1 MREGKRRGCALT
13 VIYADILVT
22 INLAVDYLLLF
33 AAARIAGAEFR
44 RLCGLLGAAAGAI
57 YSLIIFLNLP
67 VAALALTRIAAS
79 SVMVLITFGRRT
91 FSEFIR
97 LLMIFYICSFLFS
110 GFMVLLNTVLRADSF
125 FAGNGIIYFEFSAVG
140 IVLSGA
146 AAFLVT
152 ELLRR
157 LFRRGEPEGVCTVK
171 IFYNQRSAVLKGF
184 TDTGNDL
191 SDPFTGAPVA
201 VCMGK
206 SLSSVLPEEM
216 LSAEEDY
223 SLSTDFGMRLIPCKT
238 VSGNVLI
245 PAFKPDRLVVEM
257 DGTQYEAEDALI
269 GLSRFAPENTLI
281 LGKNLILKQAGKGF
295 SEVR

>member
-1 MREGKRRGCALT
+1 MT

-33 AAARIAGAEFR
+33 AAARIAGAEYR
-44 RLCGLLGAAAGAI
+44 RLYGLLGAAVGAL
-57 YSLIIFLNLP
+57 YSLIILFDLP
-67 VAALALTRIAAS
+67 AFVLGATRLAVS
-79 SVMVLITFGRRT
+79 SLMVLITFEKRN

-97 LLMIFYICSFLFS
+97 LLFIFYICSFLFS
-110 GFMVLLNTVLRADSF
+110 GFMMLINSFLHADSF

-140 IVLSGA
+140 IVLSGT

-157 LFRRGEPEGVCTVK
+157 LFRRGEPEGTCHIR
-171 IFYNQRSAVLKGF
+171 IFYGGKSAVLKGF

-201 VCMGK
+201 VCRAA
-206 SLSSVLPEEM
+206 SLASVLSKEM
-216 LSAEEDY
+216 LSAENDY
-223 SLSTDFGMRLIPCKT
+223 TLSTDLGMRLVPCKT

-245 PAFKPDRLVVEM
+245 PAFRPDKLILDM
-257 DGTQYEAEDALI
+257 NGTRYEAEEILI
-269 GLSRFAPENTLI
+269 GLSRYAPENTLI
-281 LGKNLILKQAGKGF
+281 LGRNIVLKQAGKGF

>member
-1 MREGKRRGCALT
+1 M
-13 VIYADILVT
+13 IYADILVT

-33 AAARIAGAEFR
+33 AAARIAGAEYR
-44 RLCGLLGAAAGAI
+44 RLYGLLGAAVGAL
-57 YSLIIFLNLP
+57 YSLIILFDLP
-67 VAALALTRIAAS
+67 AFVLGATRLAVS
-79 SVMVLITFGRRT
+79 SLMVLITFGKRN

-97 LLMIFYICSFLFS
+97 LLFIFYICSFLFS
-110 GFMVLLNTVLRADSF
+110 GFMMLINSFLHADSF

-140 IVLSGA
+140 IVLSGT

-157 LFRRGEPEGVCTVK
+157 LFRRGEPEGTCSIR
-171 IFYNQRSAVLKGF
+171 IFYGGKSAVLKGF

-201 VCMGK
+201 VCRAA
-206 SLSSVLPEEM
+206 SLASVLSKEM
-216 LSAEEDY
+216 LSAENDY
-223 SLSTDFGMRLIPCKT
+223 TLSTDLGMRLIPCKT

-245 PAFKPDRLVVEM
+245 PAFRPDKLILDM
-257 DGTQYEAEDALI
+257 NGTRYEAEEILI
-269 GLSRFAPENTLI
+269 GLSRYAPENTLI
-281 LGKNLILKQAGKGF
+281 LGRNIVLKQAGKGF

>member
-1 MREGKRRGCALT
+1 M
-13 VIYADILVT
+13 IYADILVT

-33 AAARIAGAEFR
+33 AAARIAGAEYR
-44 RLCGLLGAAAGAI
+44 RLYGLLGAAVGAL
-57 YSLIIFLNLP
+57 YSLIILFDLP
-67 VAALALTRIAAS
+67 AFVLGATRLAVS
-79 SVMVLITFGRRT
+79 SLMVLITFEKRN

-97 LLMIFYICSFLFS
+97 LLFIFYICSFLFS
-110 GFMVLLNTVLRADSF
+110 GFMMLINSFLHADSF

-140 IVLSGA
+140 IVLSGT

-157 LFRRGEPEGVCTVK
+157 LFRRGEPEGTCHIR
-171 IFYNQRSAVLKGF
+171 IFYGGKSAVLKGF

-201 VCMGK
+201 VCRAA
-206 SLSSVLPEEM
+206 SLASVLSKEM
-216 LSAEEDY
+216 LSAENDY
-223 SLSTDFGMRLIPCKT
+223 TLSTDLGMRLVPCKT

-245 PAFKPDRLVVEM
+245 PAFRPDKLILDM
-257 DGTQYEAEDALI
+257 NGTRYEAEEILI
-269 GLSRFAPENTLI
+269 GLSRYAPENTLI
-281 LGKNLILKQAGKGF
+281 LGRNIVLKQAGKGF

>member
-1 MREGKRRGCALT
+1 MT

-33 AAARIAGAEFR
+33 AAARIAGAEYR
-44 RLCGLLGAAAGAI
+44 RLYGLLGAAVGAL
-57 YSLIIFLNLP
+57 YSLIILFDFP
-67 VAALALTRIAAS
+67 AFALGATRLAVS
-79 SVMVLITFGRRT
+79 SLMVLITFGKRN

-97 LLMIFYICSFLFS
+97 LLFIFYICSFLFS
-110 GFMVLLNTVLRADSF
+110 GFMMLINSFLHADSF

-140 IVLSGA
+140 IVLSGT

-157 LFRRGEPEGVCTVK
+157 LFRRGEPEGACAAR
-171 IFYNQRSAVLKGF
+171 IFYGGKSAVLKGF

-191 SDPFTGAPVA
+191 SDPFTGIPVA
-201 VCMGK
+201 VCRAA
-206 SLSSVLPEEM
+206 SLASVLSKEM
-216 LSAEEDY
+216 LSAENDY
-223 SLSTDFGMRLIPCKT
+223 TLSTDLGMRLIPCKT

-245 PAFKPDRLVVEM
+245 PAFRPDKLILDM
-257 DGTQYEAEDALI
+257 NGTRYEAEEILI
-269 GLSRFAPENTLI
+269 GLSRYAPENTLI
-281 LGKNLILKQAGKGF
+281 LGRNIVLKQAGKGF

>member
-1 MREGKRRGCALT
+1 MT

-33 AAARIAGAEFR
+33 AAARIAGAEYR
-44 RLCGLLGAAAGAI
+44 RLYGLLGAAVGAL
-57 YSLIIFLNLP
+57 YSLIILFDLP
-67 VAALALTRIAAS
+67 AFVLGATRLAVS
-79 SVMVLITFGRRT
+79 SLMVLITFGKRN

-97 LLMIFYICSFLFS
+97 LLFIFYICSFLFS
-110 GFMVLLNTVLRADSF
+110 GFMMLINSFLHADSF

-140 IVLSGA
+140 IVLSGT

-157 LFRRGEPEGVCTVK
+157 LFRRGEPEGTCSIR
-171 IFYNQRSAVLKGF
+171 IFYGGKSAVLKGF

-201 VCMGK
+201 VCRAA
-206 SLSSVLPEEM
+206 SLASVLSKEM
-216 LSAEEDY
+216 LSAETDY
-223 SLSTDFGMRLIPCKT
+223 TLSTDLGMRLIPCKT

-245 PAFKPDRLVVEM
+245 PAFRPDKLILDM
-257 DGTQYEAEDALI
+257 NGTRYEAEEILI
-269 GLSRFAPENTLI
+269 GLSRYAPENTLI
-281 LGKNLILKQAGKGF
+281 LGRNIVLKQAGKGF